1 MKTLAKYLFLSVCVL
16 MWSAV
21 LAGAGQKAASSVT
34 LEVMNPRADIAPP
47 PFNAINPR
55 VAELAGKRIGIYW
68 IGKAGGD
75 NFFDGLEQLLNEKY
89 PTAKTIRYKGPFDLG
104 EKRAAEIA
112 KEVDTIIYGV
122 GD

>member
-1 MKTLAKYLFLSVCVL
+1 MKTLTKCLFLVL
-16 MWSAV
+16 GVFLLPAILAV
-21 LAGAGQKAASSVT
+21 GGQKTASSVT

-55 VAELAGKRIGIYW
+55 VAELAGKRIGLYW

>member
-1 MKTLAKYLFLSVCVL
+1 MKTLAKCLFLVVGVL
-16 MWSAV
+16 VLPAILAV
-21 LAGAGQKAASSVT
+21 GSQKTGSSVT
-34 LEVMNPRADIAPP
+34 LEVMNPRADIASP
-47 PFNAINPR
+47 PFFPITAR
-55 VAELAGKRIGIYW
+55 VPELAGKRIGIYW

>member
-1 MKTLAKYLFLSVCVL
+1 MKTLTKYLFCVVGGL
-16 MWSAV
+16 VWPAV

-34 LEVMNPRADIAPP
+34 LEVMNPRADIARP
-47 PFNAINPR
+47 PFFPITAR
-55 VAELAGKRIGIYW
+55 VPELAGKRIGIYW

-75 NFFDGLEQLLNEKY
+75 NFFDGVEQLLNEKY
-89 PTAKTIRYKGPFDLG
+89 PTAKIFRYKGPFDLG